1 MSNLLVVS
9 PYPHVHAGH
18 RVSRIMLE
26 FMLALIPAALYA
38 IYSFGPQ
45 VIYVLAIA
53 IISAI
58 AWEALLQTIAGKPL
72 SINDLS
78 AASSGLILAMLLPPT
93 APWWLI
99 LVGTLVMV
107 ALGKEVFGGLGSTP
121 FNAVLLAWVVLKIS
135 FPDHMQDWIVPSSD
149 AASSLAP
156 LQVFKDQGPAYV
168 REYFSYWD
176 LFVGRIPGQLGQVS
190 ALMLLIGGIYL
201 LARKVISWRLPI
213 TYLAGVFLFSGLFW
227 AINPQVYADPI
238 FHLLAGGTFLAAFF
252 LATDL
257 PSTPVSP
264 IGMII
269 FGLAAG
275 ILTVIIRTWGD
286 WPFGGFYAV
295 FIMNLATPFL
305 DKITPEVFGRR

>member
-1 MSNLLVVS
+1 
-9 PYPHVHAGH
+9 
-18 RVSRIMLE
+18 MLE
-26 FMLALIPAALYA
+26 FMIALIPAVLYA
-38 IYSFGPQ
+38 IYFFGPQ
-45 VIYVLAIA
+45 VVYVLAIA

-58 AWEALLQTIAGKPL
+58 AWEGLLQKATGQSL

-78 AASSGLILAMLLPPT
+78 AASSGLILAMLLPPA

-107 ALGKEVFGGLGSTP
+107 VLGKQVFGGLGSTP

-135 FPDHMQDWIVPSSD
+135 FPDYMQDWLLP
-149 AASSLAP
+149 AFEPGTALAP
-156 LQVFKDQGPAYV
+156 MQVFKDQGPAFV
-168 REYFSYWD
+168 REYYSYAD
-176 LFVGRIPGQLGQVS
+176 LFLGRTPGYLGQVS
-190 ALMLLIGGIYL
+190 VLMLLLGGVYL
-201 LARKVISWRLPI
+201 LARRVISWRLPI
-213 TYLAGVFLFSGLFW
+213 PYLVGVFLFSALFW
-227 AINPQVYADPI
+227 GINPTAYADPA

-252 LATDL
+252 LATDM

-264 IGMII
+264 LGMIF

-275 ILTVIIRTWGD
+275 VLTVIIRTWGE
-286 WPFGGFYAV
+286 WPFGAFYAV

>member
-9 PYPHVHAGH
+9 PSPHVHAGH

-26 FMLALIPAALYA
+26 FMLALIPAVLYA
-38 IYSFGPQ
+38 IYFFGPQ
-45 VIYVLAIA
+45 VVYVLAIA

-58 AWEALLQTIAGKPL
+58 AWEALLQTITKQPL
-72 SINDLS
+72 TINDLS

-99 LVGTLVMV
+99 LVGTLVLV
-107 ALGKEVFGGLGSTP
+107 VLGKEVFGGLGSTP
-121 FNAVLLAWVVLKIS
+121 FNSVLLAWVVLKIS
-135 FPDHMQDWIVPSSD
+135 FPDYMQDWSLPSAD
-149 AASSLAP
+149 PGTTLAP
-156 LQVFKDQGPAYV
+156 MQVFKDQGPAFV
-168 REYFSYWD
+168 REYFSFAD
-176 LFVGRIPGQLGQVS
+176 LFLGRTPGYLGQVS

-201 LARKVISWRLPI
+201 LGRKVINWRLPI
-213 TYLAGVFLFSGLFW
+213 PYLAGVFLFSGLFW
-227 AINPQVYADPI
+227 AINPNIYADPI

-252 LATDL
+252 LTTDM

-264 IGMII
+264 QGMII

-275 ILTVIIRTWGD
+275 ILTVIIRTWGE
-286 WPFGGFYAV
+286 WPFGAFYAV